1 MSRARCPVCGAVR
14 VVQPPA
20 GGDGSVDVFPR
31 HDRADRTGADRTGA
45 DRIRCEQGRQLV
57 GPQHYVTDEESPR

>member
-1 MSRARCPVCGAVR
+1 MNRARCPVCGAVR
-14 VVQPPA
+14 AVQPPA
-20 GGDGSVDVFPR
+20 GGDGTVDVFPR
-31 HDRADRTGADRTGA
+31 HDRADRTGA